1 MINQEKIFSFEMPHE
16 SAEKH
21 VTGLAKYTDDIIE
34 PKETLH
40 AAIGWSKISK
50 GKIIKLDLRDVVKS
64 EGVIGIVTEKDILK

>member
-1 MINQEKIFSFEMPHE
+1 MINKEKIFSFEMPHE

-40 AAIGWSKISK
+40 TGDTVSKMSNDNQKWI
-50 GKIIKLDLRDVVKS
+50 
-64 EGVIGIVTEKDILK
+64 